1 MSDFSVLLVD
11 CCCCCSYSEEAQLV
25 DLRAVGVDVED
36 VGVGLELIS

>member
-1 MSDFSVLLVD
+1 MSDFSVLLVG
-11 CCCCCSYSEEAQLV
+11 CCCCSYSEKAQLV